1 MLNPKMLSPKGKRVS
16 SLDIMANMAAS
27 RAAATYFDK
36 IERYE
41 LQETLATS
49 SYDCLLSTEETKLA
63 VEMPKGLISNMNIAS
78 NSEECL
84 FLLPAEKGI
93 DNLELRE
100 VHQIVRELVTGIY
113 VLNQTPSV
121 QLEANFDDST
131 AIKLPPAYSDTRVGQ
146 LLIEIDYL
154 MKSLW
159 HGAYFPKDKRT
170 KFSERWRQ
178 LVNLNTHTGI
188 PETKR
193 NIELIWTEAGV
204 LDMSK
209 DPSYSEAFDNVSV
222 ESNEDLHVLEQMH
235 VFNKHIDELSL
246 IMTFHQNSV
255 QHHDS
260 MFLIDAD
267 YHISSVVTSD
277 QVDLKSAERLQ
288 KHLSKQEKFILET
301 LPTKPEVR
309 RQLLLVK
316 FISFLVPFLIGLRKR
331 CKIIN
336 VSKLLTGFTFEECK
350 TEREFPP
357 LAVSKKNRCKHFVT
371 DNSYSHLHGGILI
384 DRETAPVSELANS
397 FVKLNDK
404 LMEEAL
410 SKFNKIIDAKSP
422 MLEKYPLSTV
432 TIGGKEYYAVAFYLE
447 TFYPVSPKQ
456 PLWVHAHY
464 EEIEKLKCKKLPI
477 QEYLIY
483 ELFKKRF
490 GTQQTMNL
498 KQHFAGLQAA
508 CQRGMVG
515 VAYSLARRLPA
526 SRLSMQDVSGL
537 SLMHYAA
544 MYNRPQVIT
553 LLVVNSCD
561 INVRRFN
568 SILSQQGV
576 TPLHLAAKC
585 GALDSLSCL
594 LAYKANALLYDIHG
608 WCPVH
613 YASYFNHHSCLKHL
627 VSNNLDML
635 ELETKSG
642 KNETP
647 LLLAASSGA
656 LDAVKCLLDLGANT
670 QGVDSDGNNMV
681 HIATLRLHT
690 NVLEFFIVKDNLGIS
705 VWEILVDMLKS
716 NVIKRQTNAAKALE
730 VLSDSKKGE
739 NYVIILSNI

>member
-1 MLNPKMLSPKGKRVS
+1 MLSPKGKRIS
-16 SLDIMANMAAS
+16 NLDIMANMAAS

-49 SYDCLLSTEETKLA
+49 SYDCLLSTEETKIP

-78 NSEECL
+78 DSDKCL

-121 QLEANFDDST
+121 HLEANYEDST
-131 AIKLPPAYSDTRVGQ
+131 AIKLPPAYCDTRVGQ
-146 LLIEIDYL
+146 LLIEVDYL

-170 KFSERWRQ
+170 KFAERWRQ
-178 LVNLNTHTGI
+178 LVNLNTHTGV

-193 NIELIWTEAGV
+193 NIELIWTEAGI

-209 DPSYSEAFDNVSV
+209 DPSYSAAFENISV
-222 ESNEDLHVLEQMH
+222 ENNEDLPMQEQVH
-235 VFNKHIDELSL
+235 VFNKHIEELSM
-246 IMTFHQNSV
+246 IMTFYQNSI

-267 YHISSVVTSD
+267 YHISGAVKSD
-277 QVDLKSAERLQ
+277 HVDIKSAERLQ
-288 KHLSKQEKFILET
+288 KHLSKQEKFIQET
-301 LPTKPEVR
+301 LPTKLEVR
-309 RQLLLVK
+309 RQLLLIK
-316 FISFLVPFLIGLRKR
+316 FISFLVPFLIALRKR
-331 CKIIN
+331 CKVIN
-336 VSKLLTGFTFEECK
+336 VNKLLPGFTFEECK

-357 LAVSKKNRCKHFVT
+357 LAISKNNKWKHFIT
-371 DNSYSHLHGGILI
+371 DDSYSHLHGGILI
-384 DRETAPVSELANS
+384 DRETAPVSELPNN

-404 LMEEAL
+404 LCDEAL

-422 MLEKYPLSTV
+422 MLEKYPLSTI
-432 TIGGKEYYAVAFYLE
+432 TIDGKEYYAIAFYLE

-456 PLWVHAHY
+456 PIWVHAHY
-464 EEIEKLKCKKLPI
+464 EEISKLKCKKLPI

-483 ELFKKRF
+483 EIFKKRF

-508 CQRGMVG
+508 CQRGMLG
-515 VAYSLARRLPA
+515 VVYSLARRLPA

-537 SLMHYAA
+537 SLIHYAA

-553 LLVVNSCD
+553 LLVVNGCD
-561 INVRRFN
+561 INARRFN
-568 SILSQQGV
+568 SIPSQQGI

-594 LAYKANALLYDIHG
+594 LAYKADALLYDIQG

-613 YASYFNHHSCLKHL
+613 YASYFNHRSCLEHL
-627 VSNNLDML
+627 VCRNPDML
-635 ELETKSG
+635 ELMAQSG

-647 LLLAASSGA
+647 VLLAASSGA
-656 LDAVKCLLDLGANT
+656 LDAVKCLLDLGANA
-670 QGVDSDGNNMV
+670 QAQDSEGNNMV

-690 NVLEFFIVKDNLGIS
+690 NILEFFIGKANLGMS
-705 VWEILVDMLKS
+705 VWRILVDMLNS

-730 VLSDSKKGE
+730 VLSVSKKGE
-739 NYVIILSNI
+739 NCIVNIKLFWV